1 MRLGP
6 QGCANTGQLYF
17 GKGSK
22 LTVLG
27 KEGSWGST
35 ALRGAGWSGGAVSYP
50 APLGLC
56 SEAGR
61 HWVGDAG
68 CWVLSELWSARCGWS
83 GDLAEPGAA
92 GEGSAG
98 FLSRTWVL

>member
-27 KEGSWGST
+27 KEDSWGSR
-35 ALRGAGWSGGAVSYP
+35 ALRGGRMERGGSYP
-50 APLGLC
+50 APLGCAPRQGSTWGL
-56 SEAGR
+56 G
-61 HWVGDAG
+61 
-68 CWVLSELWSARCGWS
+68 VLSELWSARCGWR
-83 GDLAEPGAA
+83 GDLAESRAA
-92 GEGSAG
+92 AEGSAG
-98 FLSRTWVL
+98 FLSWASVL